1 MFIASNGRNDDP
13 RAIVVDEVEIAVQ
26 VNGKVRERLTIPADA
41 TEDEAVA
48 MALASEKVLAAVGSG
63 SVVKT
68 IFVPK
73 RLINIVVK

>member
-1 MFIASNGRNDDP
+1 MG
-13 RAIVVDEVEIAVQ
+13 
-26 VNGKVRERLTIPADA
+26 ERLTIPADA

-73 RLINIVVK
+73 RLINMVVK

>member
-1 MFIASNGRNDDP
+1 
-13 RAIVVDEVEIAVQ
+13 
-26 VNGKVRERLTIPADA
+26 
-41 TEDEAVA
+41 
-48 MALASEKVLAAVGSG
+48 VLAAVGSG